1 MGSLKKHLGFK
12 DRILK
17 SKKIFI
23 IGVSGD
29 SGSGKTTFVKGIQNM
44 FGEEMV
50 CSFSLDDY
58 HTLDREGRAKKKITA
73 LNPEAN
79 NLEGLY
85 KDLVKLKKGE
95 AIMKPVYEHS
105 SGKFG
110 KPVKFEP
117 KPIVIIEGLMP
128 FYTQELRDI
137 IDFKIFVDPERSVKR
152 KWKIKRDVQERGH
165 KLEDVMPEIIAREPD
180 YKKYID
186 FEKIYAEVVIK
197 IHPTKFVDILGNSD
211 TVSIRLIQRL
221 LDIPTDGLNLSIDLS
236 KLLQVTKTNFSLDFE
251 GGDYYGYN
259 VSTIT
264 MDGVI
269 PEEVLDALQERILE
283 FIGSCNGSIFTSEYS
298 TATDLTQL
306 LIAWRFL
313 EKIDYILNKEN
324 EKK

>member
-1 MGSLKKHLGFK
+1 MGSLKKHVGFK
-12 DRILK
+12 ERILK

-23 IGVSGD
+23 IGVAGD

-44 FGEEMV
+44 FGSDMV
-50 CSFSLDDY
+50 CNFSLDDY
-58 HTLDREGRAKKKITA
+58 HTLDRDGRAKKKITA

-85 KDLVKLKKGE
+85 KDLVKLKNGE
-95 AIMKPVYEHS
+95 TIMKPVYEHAT
-105 SGKFG
+105 GKFG

-128 FYTQELRDI
+128 FYTEELRNI

-152 KWKIKRDVQERGH
+152 KWKIKRDVGERGH
-165 KLEDVMPEIIAREPD
+165 KIEEVMPEIIAREPD

-197 IHPTKFVDILGNSD
+197 IRPTKFVDILGNSD

-221 LDIPTDGLNLSIDLS
+221 LDIPTEHLDLSIDLS
-236 KLLQVTKTNFSLDFE
+236 KLLQVTKSNFSLDFE

-259 VSTIT
+259 VSKMT
-264 MDGVI
+264 MDGTI
-269 PEEVLDALQERILE
+269 PENVLEDLQERILE
-283 FIGSCNGSIFTSEYS
+283 FIGAANGNIFTSEFS
-298 TATDLTQL
+298 SATDLTQL

-313 EKIDYILNKEN
+313 EKIDFILNN
-324 EKK
+324 ECKK

>member
-1 MGSLKKHLGFK
+1 MGSLKKHVGFK
-12 DRILK
+12 ERILK

-23 IGVSGD
+23 IGVAGD

-44 FGEEMV
+44 FGSDMV
-50 CSFSLDDY
+50 CNFSLDDY
-58 HTLDREGRAKKKITA
+58 HTLDREGRAKKKLTA

-95 AIMKPVYEHS
+95 TIMKPVYEHAT
-105 SGKFG
+105 GKFG

-128 FYTQELRDI
+128 FYTEELRSI

-152 KWKIKRDVQERGH
+152 KWKIKRDVGDRGH
-165 KLEDVMPEIIAREPD
+165 KIEDVMPEIIAREPD

-197 IHPTKFVDILGNSD
+197 IRPTKFVDILGHSD

-221 LDIPTDGLNLSIDLS
+221 LEIPTEHLDLSIDLS
-236 KLLQVTKTNFSLDFE
+236 KLLQVTKSNFSLDFE

-259 VSTIT
+259 VSMIT
-264 MDGVI
+264 MDGTI
-269 PEEVLDALQERILE
+269 PENVLEDLQERILE
-283 FIGSCNGSIFTSEYS
+283 FIGSANGNIFTSEFS
-298 TATDLTQL
+298 SATDLTQL

-313 EKIDYILNKEN
+313 EKIDYILNN
-324 EKK
+324 DCKK